1 MATEKQMRR
10 GGYRM
15 RKMGNLICLEASLG
29 MQIVNHTAFV
39 SFALHDLL
47 SSYLGSIFLLLEG
60 LYILSDA
67 GYHM

>member
-1 MATEKQMRR
+1 
-10 GGYRM
+10 M